1 MAQQQGSTG
10 HRPAVGQLAFEGFVG
25 LCLPVPVAT
34 GSEGSVCCA
43 GQPVPEVQGLTK
55 FRRMTVQKRSSHL
68 SSGTMFI

>member
-1 MAQQQGSTG
+1 MAQQQSYNG

-43 GQPVPEVQGLTK
+43 GQPVPEVQGADKVSQEDCAKT
-55 FRRMTVQKRSSHL
+55 
-68 SSGTMFI
+68 